1 MNTYLLSI
9 ILFFFI
15 LIVLIKYLNIKID
28 NFSNK
33 NKNNNKLNILV
44 HKSIQLSKIET
55 LITLCKLKYGDKC
68 NVCINKNN
76 KNNKCNS
83 RINLIYDNT
92 NTKINDFDSYIIIYN
107 KSNIDLKKDSFYNK
121 YIKNKTNNN
130 KRLIINYNSSYTID
144 KYIDSILM
152 FIKKINIL

>member
-68 NVCINKNN
+68 NVCISENN

-92 NTKINDFDSYIIIYN
+92 NTKINNFDSYIIIYN

-121 YIKNKTNNN
+121 YIKNKQPTY
-130 KRLIINYNSSYTID
+130 LGPPSFGDNYRFPRHSTIPQHAR
-144 KYIDSILM
+144 
-152 FIKKINIL
+152 